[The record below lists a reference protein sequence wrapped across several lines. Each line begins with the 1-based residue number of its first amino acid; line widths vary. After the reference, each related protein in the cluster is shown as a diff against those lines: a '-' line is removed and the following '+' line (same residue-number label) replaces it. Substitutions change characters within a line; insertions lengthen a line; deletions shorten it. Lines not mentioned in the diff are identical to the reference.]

1 MSMEEIWVIGKE
13 EWLGSTAS
21 SVRRGGWSLSALA
34 MKGGKKGTWEVTLDR
49 PKDGGLGFVS
59 GGTVR
64 RISSG
69 EGWIDSEGWEFKGER
84 ERKRERERERAEV
97 MFLNQIFFLVRTYCG
112 AF

>member
-1 MSMEEIWVIGKE
+1 MNMEEIWVIGKE
-13 EWLGSTAS
+13 ERLGSTAP
-21 SVRRGGWSLSALA
+21 SVRRGGWSLLALA
-34 MKGGKKGTWEVTLDR
+34 MRGGKKGTWEVTLDR
-49 PKDGGLGFVS
+49 PKDGGLGFVN

-64 RISSG
+64 RISGG

-84 ERKRERERERAEV
+84 EREKKRAEV